1 MTRFTKD
8 TLVLTRA
15 STETWIH
22 YHAPGQPG
30 KFVSRLK
37 YGAKSSAGALKTFLI
52 RNFTVEELFE
62 GMEKTD
68 PKTGQKMGT
77 LAQAEAK
84 GFVLVHLRKWLAD
97 GGYEVSQAGF
107 KQYIMDGVR
116 KDAIKY
122 AMGDDPKLRE
132 IWIKWLQENYPND
145 DITKLLVISERLPSF
160 EEVQGDRL
168 YALAALP
175 GAGALS

>member
-15 STETWIH
+15 GTETWIH

-52 RNFTVEELFE
+52 RNFTVEELFA
-62 GMEKTD
+62 GME
-68 PKTGQKMGT
+68 QKDEHGHPIGT
-77 LAQAEAK
+77 LRQAEAK
-84 GFVLVHLRKWLAD
+84 GFVLVHLRKWLAE
-97 GGYEVSQAGF
+97 GGYEVSQAGY
-107 KQYIMDGVR
+107 KQYIKDQVR

-122 AMGDDPKLRE
+122 VRGDDPKLRS
-132 IWIKWLQENYPND
+132 IWIKWLGENYPEEFGD
-145 DITKLLVISERLPSF
+145 AAKFQDIADRLPSF
-160 EEVQGDRL
+160 DD
-168 YALAALP
+168 LP
-175 GAGALS
+175 GAGAVS